1 MIYCINPEEIK
12 KSKIP
17 VDVFL
22 YTLSVYLK
30 EPVTIDTFR
39 NTCAKN
45 LINYDKLDINK
56 EPVNPRLTYD
66 GAEAVNKIIIDSE
79 FKAKP
84 DNNKKYDDIAEAI
97 RELFPKGMKKVGNKE
112 YPWRESKA
120 VIAHR
125 LKVMVKKFT
134 KDFTLEEAVDA
145 TKRYVDSF
153 KDDTTF
159 MKTLPY
165 FLWKMDN
172 STGMFTSDF
181 LKYLENEDAEV
192 KPSYE
197 SGELI

>member
-1 MIYCINPEEIK
+1 MIYCINTDELK
-12 KSKIP
+12 KSNIDI
-17 VDVFL
+17 DVFL
-22 YTLSVYLK
+22 YTLSVYLGK
-30 EPVTIDTFR
+30 PINSKTIQDSL
-39 NTCAKN
+39 AKRFITYFSVDRDN
-45 LINYDKLDINK
+45 NPLNVNIAEEGIKTVDKIL
-56 EPVNPRLTYD
+56 
-66 GAEAVNKIIIDSE
+66 IDSE

-84 DNNKKYDDIAEAI
+84 EGDKKYDDIAEAI
-97 RELFPKGMKKVGNKE
+97 RELFPKGMKRVGKKE

-125 LKVMVKKFT
+125 LKIMVKKFT

-181 LKYLENEDAEV
+181 LKYLENEDAEAQ
-192 KPSYE
+192 PNYE